1 MSESLSAAQIARNT
15 VMRPVWKLIGG
26 APTMT
31 MREMAQQLGVSVA
44 EIDHFWTSCGFPK
57 ADPDSYMFTEQDA
70 QAIGEWKQEF
80 GEGTLGRTTVTSLL
94 RAQSYMADRLV
105 LWQLEAIVTDFQER
119 MGLDDTSARLVVLD
133 KIDEYIDLLQS
144 QLGYAWRRQ
153 MAYLLLNTNR
163 EVEMRE
169 GKDAATDSYPLERSM
184 GFVDMVAYTRRS
196 STMSGAALA
205 DLVQSFEMA
214 CRDVITTRG
223 GRVVKTLGDAVL
235 YVADDLL
242 VAADIVC
249 SIVELLK
256 SRPEILPVRAS
267 LVHGRV
273 VSRSGD
279 IFGPPVNLASRLV
292 DIAPRG
298 QILMD
303 ADSAKQL
310 QATDNKG
317 YFAVRPAT
325 TRDLQGVGEVEGW
338 LLTRGHA
345 QQGEQP
351 FIRRSTLE
359 IAAPPVKK

>member
-1 MSESLSAAQIARNT
+1 
-15 VMRPVWKLIGG
+15 MRPVWKLIGG

-31 MREMAQQLGVSVA
+31 MREMAEHLGVSIA
-44 EIDHFWTSCGFPK
+44 EIDSFWTSSGFPK
-57 ADPDSYMFTEQDA
+57 ADPDTYMFTEQDA
-70 QAIGEWKQEF
+70 QAIAEWRQEF
-80 GEGTLGRTTVTSLL
+80 GEGALERNTVTSLL

-119 MGLDDTSARLVVLD
+119 MNLDDTSARLVALD
-133 KIDEYIDLLQS
+133 KIDQYIDLLQS

-169 GKDAATDSYPLERSM
+169 GQTADADSYPLDRCM

-214 CRDVITTRG
+214 CRDVVTTRG

-235 YVADDLL
+235 FVADELM

-249 SIVELLK
+249 AMVEFLN
-256 SRPEILPVRAS
+256 SQPGMLPVRAS

-303 ADSAKQL
+303 STSAKQL
-310 QATDNKG
+310 QKLDKEG
-317 YFAVRPAT
+317 FFAVRPAKT
-325 TRDLQGVGEVEGW
+325 QDLQGLGEVEGW
-338 LLTRGHA
+338 LLTRGDSNRSA
-345 QQGEQP
+345 EP
-351 FIRRSTLE
+351 MIRRSTLE
-359 IAAPPVKK
+359 IVPPAVKS

>member
-1 MSESLSAAQIARNT
+1 MSAARLARNT

-31 MREMAQQLGVSVA
+31 MREMAEHVGV
-44 EIDHFWTSCGFPK
+44 EIKVVERFWTSCGFPK
-57 ADPDSYMFTEQDA
+57 ADPDTYMFTEQDA
-70 QAIGEWKQEF
+70 QAIKEWIHEIRNSALSP
-80 GEGTLGRTTVTSLL
+80 GTVTSLL
-94 RAQSYMADRLV
+94 RAQSYLADRLV

-133 KIDEYIDLLQS
+133 KIDQYIELLQS

-169 GKDAATDSYPLERSM
+169 GKEAAPDSYPLDRCM

-196 STMSGAALA
+196 STMTGSALA
-205 DLVQSFEMA
+205 DMVQTFEMA
-214 CRDVITTRG
+214 CRDVVTTRG

-235 YVADDLL
+235 FVSDELL

-249 SIVELLK
+249 AIVERLK
-256 SRPEILPVRAS
+256 QEPELQPVRAS

-303 ADSAKQL
+303 ATSAKQL
-310 QATDNKG
+310 QKLDTQG
-317 YFAVRPAT
+317 FFAVSPAET
-325 TRDLQGVGEVEGW
+325 QDLQGLGEVEAW
-338 LLTRGHA
+338 LLTRDKSVHTA
-345 QQGEQP
+345 QP
-351 FIRRSTLE
+351 LIRRRTLE
-359 IAAPPVKK
+359 IASPLVKKR

>member
-1 MSESLSAAQIARNT
+1 
-15 VMRPVWKLIGG
+15 
-26 APTMT
+26 MT
-31 MREMAQQLGVSVA
+31 MREMAEHLGVSIA
-44 EIDHFWTSCGFPK
+44 EIDRFWTSCGFPK
-57 ADPDSYMFTEQDA
+57 ADPDTYMFTEQDA
-70 QAIGEWKQEF
+70 IAIAEWRQEF
-80 GEGTLGRTTVTSLL
+80 GEGALAPNTVTSLL

-119 MGLDDTSARLVVLD
+119 MDLDDTSARLVALD
-133 KIDEYIDLLQS
+133 KIDQYIDLLQS

-169 GKDAATDSYPLERSM
+169 GKTAAPDSYPLDRCM

-235 YVADDLL
+235 FVADELL

-249 SIVELLK
+249 AMVEFLN

-303 ADSAKQL
+303 ATSAKQL
-310 QATDNKG
+310 QELDKKG
-317 YFAVRPAT
+317 FFSVRPAT
-325 TRDLQGVGEVEGW
+325 TQDLQGLGAVEGW
-338 LLTRGHA
+338 LLTRG
-345 QQGEQP
+345 ESSRNSEP
-351 FIRRSTLE
+351 LIRRSTLE
-359 IAAPPVKK
+359 IASPTVKG

>member
-1 MSESLSAAQIARNT
+1 MSAAQIARNT

-31 MREMAQQLGVSVA
+31 MREMAEHLGVSIA
-44 EIDHFWTSCGFPK
+44 EIDSFWTSSGFPK
-57 ADPDSYMFTEQDA
+57 ADPDTYMFTEQDA
-70 QAIGEWKQEF
+70 QAIAEWRQEF
-80 GEGTLGRTTVTSLL
+80 GEGALERNTVTSLL

-119 MGLDDTSARLVVLD
+119 MNLDDTSARLVALD
-133 KIDEYIDLLQS
+133 KIDQYIDLLQS

-169 GKDAATDSYPLERSM
+169 GQTADAGSYPLDRCM

-214 CRDVITTRG
+214 CRDVVTTRG

-235 YVADDLL
+235 FVADELM

-249 SIVELLK
+249 AMVEFLN
-256 SRPEILPVRAS
+256 SQPGMLPVRAS

-303 ADSAKQL
+303 STSAKQL
-310 QATDNKG
+310 QKLDKEG
-317 YFAVRPAT
+317 FFAVRPAKT
-325 TRDLQGVGEVEGW
+325 QDLQGLGEVEGW
-338 LLTRGHA
+338 LLTRGDSNRGA
-345 QQGEQP
+345 EP
-351 FIRRSTLE
+351 MIRRSTLE
-359 IAAPPVKK
+359 IVPTAVKS

>member
-310 QATDNKG
+310 QAIDNKG

-338 LLTRGHA
+338 LLMRGHA

>member
-1 MSESLSAAQIARNT
+1 MSAAHLARNT

-31 MREMAQQLGVSVA
+31 MREMAEQLGV
-44 EIDHFWTSCGFPK
+44 EIEVVDRFWTSCGFPK
-57 ADPDSYMFTEQDA
+57 ADPDTYMFTEQDA
-70 QAIGEWKQEF
+70 QAIKEWNQEV
-80 GEGTLGRTTVTSLL
+80 GEGALARNTVTSLL

-105 LWQLEAIVTDFQER
+105 LWQLEAIVADFQER
-119 MGLDDTSARLVVLD
+119 MQLDDTSARLVVLD
-133 KIDEYIDLLQS
+133 EIDQYIELLQS

-163 EVEMRE
+163 EVEMR
-169 GKDAATDSYPLERSM
+169 DAKTAVSDSYPLDRCM
-184 GFVDMVAYTRRS
+184 GFVDMVAYTRRA

-235 YVADDLL
+235 FVADDLL

-249 SIVELLK
+249 AMVDFLN

-303 ADSAKQL
+303 ATSAKQL
-310 QATDNKG
+310 RERDKEGLFTVKQAET
-317 YFAVRPAT
+317 A
-325 TRDLQGVGEVEGW
+325 DLQGLGEVEAW
-338 LLTRGHA
+338 QLTRGKSDNA
-345 QQGEQP
+345 SKP
-351 FIRRSTLE
+351 LIRRTILE
-359 IAAPPVKK
+359 ILPTAAKKQ

>member
-1 MSESLSAAQIARNT
+1 MSAAQIARNT

-31 MREMAQQLGVSVA
+31 MREMADHLGV
-44 EIDHFWTSCGFPK
+44 EIKVVEGFWTSCGFPK
-57 ADPDSYMFTEQDA
+57 ADPDLCMFTEQDA
-70 QAIGEWKQEF
+70 QAVEGWIKEVREGALSIGA
-80 GEGTLGRTTVTSLL
+80 VTSLL
-94 RAQSYMADRLV
+94 RAQSYLADRLA
-105 LWQLEAIVTDFQER
+105 LWQLEAIVTDFR
-119 MGLDDTSARLVVLD
+119 DRRGLDDTKARLVALD
-133 KIDEYIDLLQS
+133 EIDQYIDLLQS

-169 GKDAATDSYPLERSM
+169 GKETASDSYPLDRCM

-196 STMSGAALA
+196 STMTGSALA
-205 DLVQSFEMA
+205 DMMQTFEMA
-214 CRDVITTRG
+214 CRDVVTTRG

-235 YVADDLL
+235 FVADELL

-249 SIVELLK
+249 AIVDRLKKEPELQ
-256 SRPEILPVRAS
+256 PVRAS
-267 LVHGRV
+267 LVHGGV

-303 ADSAKQL
+303 AASAKQL
-310 QATDNKG
+310 KALDIQG
-317 YFAVRPAT
+317 FFAVSPAET
-325 TRDLQGVGEVEGW
+325 QALQGLGEVEAW
-338 LLTRGHA
+338 FLTRGKSEGA
-345 QQGEQP
+345 DQP
-351 FIRRSTLE
+351 LIRRNTLE
-359 IAAPPVKK
+359 ITSPPVKK

>member
-1 MSESLSAAQIARNT
+1 MSESLSVAQIARNT
-15 VMRPVWKLIGG
+15 VMRPVWRLIGG

-31 MREMAQQLGVSVA
+31 MREMAEELGVSIA
-44 EIDHFWTSCGFPK
+44 EIDRFWTSCGFPK
-57 ADPDSYMFTEQDA
+57 ADPDTYMFTEQDA
-70 QAIGEWKQEF
+70 QAIAEWRQEF
-80 GEGTLGRTTVTSLL
+80 GEGALAPSTVTSLL

-119 MGLDDTSARLVVLD
+119 MDLDDTSARLIALD
-133 KIDEYIDLLQS
+133 KIDQYIDLLQS

-169 GKDAATDSYPLERSM
+169 GKTAAPDSYPLDRCM

-235 YVADDLL
+235 FVADDLL

-249 SIVELLK
+249 AMVEFLN

-303 ADSAKQL
+303 AASAKQL
-310 QATDNKG
+310 QELDTKG
-317 YFAVRPAT
+317 FFTVRTAT
-325 TRDLQGVGEVEGW
+325 TRDLQGLGEVEGW
-338 LLTRGHA
+338 LLTRGESK
-345 QQGEQP
+345 QNFEP
-351 FIRRSTLE
+351 LIRRRTLE
-359 IAAPPVKK
+359 IASPVVKS

>member
-1 MSESLSAAQIARNT
+1 MRDAKAA
-15 VMRPVWKLIGG
+15 
-26 APTMT
+26 
-31 MREMAQQLGVSVA
+31 VS
-44 EIDHFWTSCGFPK
+44 
-57 ADPDSYMFTEQDA
+57 
-70 QAIGEWKQEF
+70 
-80 GEGTLGRTTVTSLL
+80 
-94 RAQSYMADRLV
+94 
-105 LWQLEAIVTDFQER
+105 
-119 MGLDDTSARLVVLD
+119 
-133 KIDEYIDLLQS
+133 
-144 QLGYAWRRQ
+144 
-153 MAYLLLNTNR
+153 
-163 EVEMRE
+163 
-169 GKDAATDSYPLERSM
+169 DSYPLDRCM

-235 YVADDLL
+235 FVADDLL

-249 SIVELLK
+249 AMVDFLN

-303 ADSAKQL
+303 ATSANQLRELDREGLFTVKQ
-310 QATDNKG
+310 AET
-317 YFAVRPAT
+317 A
-325 TRDLQGVGEVEGW
+325 DLQGLGEVEAW
-338 LLTRGHA
+338 QLTRGKTDGA
-345 QQGEQP
+345 SKP
-351 FIRRSTLE
+351 LIRRTILE
-359 IAAPPVKK
+359 ILPTVAKE